1 MYFDLSFIILISFIL
16 TFYLL
21 VKSRD
26 MPFFQPH
33 IATDNEKMLL
43 AARKI
48 SLFDWPSKM
57 HELKNNRSQN
67 REYWTLACV
76 ILSKFFKK
84 NNNDFITILIGLTSN
99 FFSIILIY
107 FIFKNFFNNEM
118 GLLAS
123 LIYLTSFWPYHIC
136 LFIGHIIYSQMF
148 FLLAIL
154 FLQLSNMGNS
164 NYSEFW
170 FFSSGIL
177 TMLSF
182 FSSSSSLKYPPLILI
197 CLFYTLKN
205 DFSFSLD
212 LSGFYSFDFILLI
225 IPLSLTFFILSSL
238 SQTKFKIEYLK
249 AKKIFFLINISIF
262 FLLVIF
268 RIENECIL
276 FILLYFLGALIIF
289 LHITL
294 PIKNFKKNVISILAW
309 LSSTHRSHFNSYT
322 KEAQLKIFQK
332 VLKPNFRGGGLLWN
346 INIFSIFMP
355 LVFPLSII
363 FLLIFSYYSINDFI
377 KNENFTTIINF
388 SYIIVIGFLP
398 WLIHEVTRGLKVGKA
413 YFACMISFLFFFIFC
428 IFNLN
433 KISLTFMKNYDLS
446 LVQIIYFFCF
456 IQFIFSLKIIIKNV
470 KSRIGVKTLH
480 NFLLKNE
487 IKSFNTYKGKFNEYF
502 VENMLSAF
510 ETKFEINYIN
520 SIDELKQSN
529 NKVLVVPP
537 ITSKTLFFNS
547 NSKTAQHDTFKGDKK
562 LLELIKTKKIEKYC
576 LKKIHTMSSYPYYVY
591 DDEVLS
597 YRKIYLKQINDE
609 DRYFGLGW
617 VLNLN
622 KLWT

>member
-1 MYFDLSFIILISFIL
+1 MYYDLSFIILISVIL
-16 TFYLL
+16 TTYLL
-21 VKSRD
+21 VKSKD

-33 IATDNEKMLL
+33 GATDNEKMLL
-43 AARKI
+43 SAKKI
-48 SLFDWPSKM
+48 SLFEWPSKM
-57 HELKNNRSQN
+57 HDLKNNRSQN

-76 ILSKFFKK
+76 FLSGFFKK
-84 NNNDFITILIGLTSN
+84 NNNDFITILIGLASN
-99 FFSIILIY
+99 FFSTILIY

-164 NYSEFW
+164 NYSELW
-170 FFSSGIL
+170 FFCSGIL

-182 FSSSSSLKYPPLILI
+182 FSSSSSLKYPPLILM

-205 DFSFSLD
+205 DLSFSVD
-212 LSGFYSFDFILLI
+212 FNVWYSFDFILLI
-225 IPLSLTFFILSSL
+225 IPAILTFFILSSL
-238 SQTKFKIEYLK
+238 SQSNLKNEYSK
-249 AKKIFFLINISIF
+249 TKKIFFLINISIF
-262 FLLVIF
+262 FLLLIF
-268 RIENECIL
+268 RIENESIL

-294 PIKNFKKNVISILAW
+294 PIKNFKKNVIRILAW
-309 LSSTHRSHFNSYT
+309 ISSVQRSHFNSYT

-355 LVFPLSII
+355 LVFPLSIF
-363 FLLIFSYYSINDFI
+363 FLLIFSYSSIYDII

-388 SYIIVIGFLP
+388 SYIAIIGFLP
-398 WLIHEVTRGLKVGKA
+398 WIIHEVTRGLKVGKA

-428 IFNLN
+428 ISNLN
-433 KISLTFMKNYDLS
+433 KTSLTIFQNYDLS

-456 IQFIFSLKIIIKNV
+456 IQFIFSIKIIIKNV
-470 KSRIGVKTLH
+470 NSRIGVKTLH

-487 IKSFNTYKGKFNEYF
+487 IKSFNTYKGKFNVYF

-510 ETKFEINYIN
+510 ESKFQVNYIN
-520 SIDELKQSN
+520 TIDELKQLN
-529 NKVLVVPP
+529 NKILVVPP
-537 ITSKTLFFNS
+537 ITSKALFFNADS
-547 NSKTAQHDTFKGDKK
+547 QAAQNDTFEGDKE
-562 LLELIKTKKIEKYC
+562 LIDLIKTKKIEKYC
-576 LKKIHTMSSYPYYVY
+576 LKKIHTMSSYPYYIY

-597 YRKIYLKQINDE
+597 YRKIYLKQINEE

-617 VLNLN
+617 VLNLD